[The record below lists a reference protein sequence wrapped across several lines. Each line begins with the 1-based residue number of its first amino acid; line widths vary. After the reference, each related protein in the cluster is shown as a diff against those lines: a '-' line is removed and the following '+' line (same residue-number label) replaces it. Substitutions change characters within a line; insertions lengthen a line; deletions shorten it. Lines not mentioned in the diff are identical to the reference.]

1 MTVEAKG
8 TPVYASERQQS
19 MLAEARALG
28 RVEVIALAEQL
39 GVTPETVRRDLTALE
54 SRGLVRRVHGGA
66 LPVERLDAEISVAT
80 RMAKASAEKKRIA
93 VRALEEIPRGGSILL
108 DSGTTTYALAEQ
120 LPTDQGLTV
129 VTNSV
134 SVAALLQGRAGT
146 ELLLLG
152 GRVRDRTGAAVG
164 GWVVTALSDLCVDV
178 AFLGTNGYAVERGF
192 TTPDQVE
199 AAAKRA
205 MAGAARRVVVLSD
218 ASKAGQV
225 HLHRFL
231 GVDEAGML
239 ITDDALDDETAE
251 RLENAGTE
259 VVRT

>member
-1 MTVEAKG
+1 M
-8 TPVYASERQQS
+8 YASERQQS
-19 MLAEARALG
+19 ILADARALG
-28 RVEVIALAEQL
+28 RVEVIALAERL

-54 SRGLVRRVHGGA
+54 SRGLLRRVHGGA
-66 LPVERLDAEISVAT
+66 LPIERVDSEVSVAS
-80 RMAKASAEKKRIA
+80 RMSKASSEKKRIA
-93 VRALEEIPRGGSILL
+93 VRALEEIPRGGSIVL

-134 SVAALLQGRAGT
+134 TIAGLLQGRSGT
-146 ELLLLG
+146 QLLLLG
-152 GRVRDRTGAAVG
+152 GRVRHRTGAAVG
-164 GWVVTALSDLCVDV
+164 SWVESVLADVCVDV
-178 AFLGTNGYAVERGF
+178 AFLGTNGYDVGRGF

-199 AAAKRA
+199 ASAKRA
-205 MAGAARRVVVLSD
+205 MGGAARRVVVLSD

-231 GVDEAGML
+231 GVAETSML

-251 RLENAGTE
+251 SLENAGAE